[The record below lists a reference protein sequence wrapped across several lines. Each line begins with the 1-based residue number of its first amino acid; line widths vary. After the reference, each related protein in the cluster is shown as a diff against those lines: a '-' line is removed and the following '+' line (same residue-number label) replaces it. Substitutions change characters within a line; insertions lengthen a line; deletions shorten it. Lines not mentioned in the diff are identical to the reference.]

1 VTPTQRSIDPRTRT
15 LVRRLAALCLT
26 IGAASAASLAEAAGC
41 AVPTGDYC
49 VCCPP
54 SDCRKVESFCPGGA
68 GGALVLKA
76 QHPSCAVNP
85 LAAGACTSGGV
96 IASERTS
103 SVGVYPQGQ
112 RARVEL
118 TQEQLAEIVGQ
129 LEGLRR

>member
-1 VTPTQRSIDPRTRT
+1 VLDRCF
-15 LVRRLAALCLT
+15 RRLGAALCLAL
-26 IGAASAASLAEAAGC
+26 AALAVPPRAQAAEC
-41 AVPTGDYC
+41 RVPTGDYC

-54 SDCRKVESFCPGGA
+54 SDCRKEESFCPGGA

-76 QHPSCAVNP
+76 QNPACAVGP
-85 LAAGACTSGGV
+85 LAGTTCASGGV

-103 SVGVYPQGQ
+103 VVGVYPQGQ

-118 TQEQLAEIVGQ
+118 SQQQLAELVGQ